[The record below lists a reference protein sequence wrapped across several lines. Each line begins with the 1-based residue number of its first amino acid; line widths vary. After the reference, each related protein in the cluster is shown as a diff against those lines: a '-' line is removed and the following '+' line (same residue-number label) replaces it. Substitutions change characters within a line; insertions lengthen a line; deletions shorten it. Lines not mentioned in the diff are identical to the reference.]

1 MVKVL
6 STEDW
11 EDDLR
16 VPNTPAS
23 PGIRMTLEFER
34 QDGEIRK
41 LNICEVAY
49 ANCPFKYYTF

>member
-16 VPNTPAS
+16 VLNTPAS

-41 LNICEVAY
+41 LNICEVAH
-49 ANCPFKYYTF
+49 ANCLFKYYA